1 MVRIITDSTADISAE
16 NAEKLGITVLP
27 LTINFGE
34 ETYRDGV
41 DITNKEFYDKL
52 ATVNELPKTAQIP
65 PAIFADTFK
74 KYLDEGDEIVCL
86 LIASKL
92 SGTRQSAIIAADML
106 ETDKVYVPDTQT
118 VTIGLGLMVTVACDM
133 RDKGASAKE
142 IADKITELSD
152 RICIIAA
159 VATLKY
165 LHMGGRLSGAAA
177 VIGGMLGICPLIS
190 VEHGE
195 IKSIG
200 KARGMNSA
208 VKSLDEK
215 LKHEGYTVDS
225 SMPIAFGDTQA
236 PDLRKILLE
245 QLSYVG
251 DCVLVSEIGSVVG
264 THVGQGGGGIAYF
277 KK

>member
-27 LTINFGE
+27 LTIHFGE
-34 ETYRDGV
+34 TTYRDGV

-52 ATVNELPKTAQIP
+52 STVDTLPTTAQIP
-65 PAIFADTFK
+65 PAVFADTFK
-74 KYLDEGDEIVCL
+74 KYIDEGDEIVCL
-86 LIASKL
+86 LIGSKL

-106 ETDKVYVPDTQT
+106 ETDKIYIPDTQT
-118 VTIGLGLMVTVACDM
+118 VTIGLGLLVTVACEM
-133 RDKGASAKE
+133 RDKGMSAKE
-142 IADKITELSD
+142 ISDKMTELSEKV
-152 RICIIAA
+152 CIIAL

-177 VIGGMLGICPLIS
+177 LIGGMLGICPLIS
-190 VEHGE
+190 VEKGE

-208 VKSLDEK
+208 VKALDEK
-215 LKHEGYTVDS
+215 LKHEGYIADS
-225 SMPIAFGDTQA
+225 SMPVSFGHTQA
-236 PDLRKILLE
+236 PDVLKVIME

-251 DCVLVSEIGSVVG
+251 DCVLVSDIGSVVG
-264 THVGQGGGGIAYF
+264 THAGPGGAGIAYF